1 MAKATRS
8 SKDSD
13 AKADDTL
20 TDESSAASAIETPE
34 PPAPSDNDDVSND
47 GYETTENEAVSADQG
62 SLDPVD
68 EVEETIPQSDAPK
81 PESKSGLFPM
91 LLGGVLAVCVGFVA
105 AKSPMFETF
114 LPENWR
120 TVSAGDLNSLS
131 QSIDTQTA
139 RISDVSDKLAAV
151 PVPDL
156 SGVETAISAQ
166 AGEISAVG
174 ARIDDLAGAMDSFEA
189 RLTALEKQPISQGVS
204 QGAIDAYER
213 ELKALQD
220 SVAAQRSEIESLLS
234 DARAMEENA
243 EMTAQEALARAALTR
258 VLSAIDSGGPFDA
271 ALGDLEAVTG
281 TQAPEELAS
290 VAQSG
295 VTPIIQLQDAF
306 PDAAREALSA
316 ARLAEPDSEHSLRS
330 FLQRQLSAR
339 SVTPKDGADPDAV
352 LSRAEAAL
360 KEGRLNDALAE
371 IETLPPEAS
380 AAMDG
385 WVARARARRAAQD
398 AAESLAQ
405 SLNSN

>member
-1 MAKATRS
+1 MAKATKS
-8 SKDSD
+8 SKETD
-13 AKADDTL
+13 AKADDAQ
-20 TDESSAASAIETPE
+20 TDESSAASAIDTPE
-34 PPAPSDNDDVSND
+34 PDAPTEQNDVSD
-47 GYETTENEAVSADQG
+47 DTQDIVETGQDASEPVAESNEAV
-62 SLDPVD
+62 
-68 EVEETIPQSDAPK
+68 PQSDAP
-81 PESKSGLFPM
+81 EQTSRSSFFPM
-91 LLGGVLAVCVGFVA
+91 LLGGILAVCVGVLV

-120 TVSAGDLNSLS
+120 TVSASDLNDLS
-131 QSIDTQTA
+131 QSVQAQNA

-156 SGVETAISAQ
+156 SGVEGAIAAQ
-166 AGEISAVG
+166 ADKISELG
-174 ARIDDLAGAMDSFEA
+174 AQIDNLAGTVNALDA

-220 SVAAQRSEIESLLS
+220 SVAAQRSEIESLLT

-258 VLSAIDSGGPFDA
+258 VLSAIDSGGAFDA

-290 VAQSG
+290 VAQTG
-295 VTPIIQLQDAF
+295 VTPMIQLQDAF

-316 ARLAEPDSEHSLRS
+316 ARLAEPDSEHNLRS

-339 SVTPKDGADPDAV
+339 SVTPKEGADPDAV

-380 AAMDG
+380 AAMDA
-385 WVARARARRAAQD
+385 WVTRARARRDAQD

-405 SLNSN
+405 SLNSK

>member
-1 MAKATRS
+1 MAKATKS
-8 SKDSD
+8 SKETD
-13 AKADDTL
+13 AKADDAQ
-20 TDESSAASAIETPE
+20 TDESSAASAIDTPE
-34 PPAPSDNDDVSND
+34 PDAPTEQNDVSD
-47 GYETTENEAVSADQG
+47 DTQDIVETGQDASEPVAESNEAV
-62 SLDPVD
+62 
-68 EVEETIPQSDAPK
+68 PQSDAP
-81 PESKSGLFPM
+81 EQTSRSSFFPM
-91 LLGGVLAVCVGFVA
+91 LLGGLLAVCIGVLV

-120 TVSAGDLNSLS
+120 TVSASDLNDLS
-131 QSIDTQTA
+131 QSVQAQNA

-156 SGVETAISAQ
+156 SGVEGAIAAQ
-166 AGEISAVG
+166 ADKISELG
-174 ARIDDLAGAMDSFEA
+174 AQIDNLAGTVNALDA

-220 SVAAQRSEIESLLS
+220 SVAAQRSEIESLLT

-258 VLSAIDSGGPFDA
+258 VLSAIDSGGAFDA

-290 VAQSG
+290 VAQTG
-295 VTPIIQLQDAF
+295 VTPMIQLQDAF

-316 ARLAEPDSEHSLRS
+316 ARLAEPDSEHNLRS

-339 SVTPKDGADPDAV
+339 SVTPKEGADPDAV

-380 AAMDG
+380 AAMDA
-385 WVARARARRAAQD
+385 WVTRARARRDAQD

-405 SLNSN
+405 SLNSK

>member
-156 SGVETAISAQ
+156 SGVEA
-166 AGEISAVG
+166 AVG

-380 AAMDG
+380 AAMDA

>member
-1 MAKATRS
+1 V
-8 SKDSD
+8 
-13 AKADDTL
+13 
-20 TDESSAASAIETPE
+20 ES
-34 PPAPSDNDDVSND
+34 
-47 GYETTENEAVSADQG
+47 NEAV
-62 SLDPVD
+62 
-68 EVEETIPQSDAPK
+68 PQSDAP
-81 PESKSGLFPM
+81 EQTSRSGFFPM
-91 LLGGVLAVCVGFVA
+91 LLGGLLAVCVGVVV

-120 TVSAGDLNSLS
+120 TVSASDLNDLS
-131 QSIDTQTA
+131 QSVQAQNT

-156 SGVETAISAQ
+156 SGVEGAIAAQ
-166 AGEISAVG
+166 ADKISELG
-174 ARIDDLAGAMDSFEA
+174 AQIDNLAGTVNALDA

-220 SVAAQRSEIESLLS
+220 SVAAQRSEIESLLT

-258 VLSAIDSGGPFDA
+258 VLSAIDSGGAFDA

-281 TQAPEELAS
+281 TQAPEKLAS
-290 VAQSG
+290 VAQTG
-295 VTPIIQLQDAF
+295 VTPMIQLQDAF

-316 ARLAEPDSEHSLRS
+316 ARLAEPDSEHNLRS

-339 SVTPKDGADPDAV
+339 SVTPKEGADPDAV

-380 AAMDG
+380 AAMDA
-385 WVARARARRAAQD
+385 WVTRARARRDAQD

-405 SLNSN
+405 SLNSK